1 MLEADAGAFDVE
13 AALVDADAEAGDVEA
28 EVAGAAAAEWVS
40 PPALALDVSPAGAAV
55 VSAFPFAAGA
65 ALPAPS
71 LAAASPPEGDA
82 AADALSTTT
91 LSFCPAVATLG
102 VRSSPHWRTKYT
114 PPAANRATTTTA
126 THHFPPPDEG
136 CGAAPGLLGA
146 VPSTLGTETSEFS
159 FVRRVTLRLS
169 WTMERAFSRCR

>member
-1 MLEADAGAFDVE
+1 MLDADAGTLDVE
-13 AALVDADAEAGDVEA
+13 AALVDADAGALDVEA
-28 EVAGAAAAEWVS
+28 AVVGAEAAEWAS
-40 PPALALDVSPAGAAV
+40 PPALALDVSPVGAAV

-65 ALPAPS
+65 ASPVPL

-102 VRSSPHWRTKYT
+102 VRLSPHWRTKYT

-136 CGAAPGLLGA
+136 CGAAPEAWVTFPSVLGA
-146 VPSTLGTETSEFS
+146 ETSEFS

>member
-1 MLEADAGAFDVE
+1 MLDADAGALDVE
-13 AALVDADAEAGDVEA
+13 AALVGAAAEAGAVEA

-55 VSAFPFAAGA
+55 VLAFPLAAGA
-65 ALPAPS
+65 ALPVPS
-71 LAAASPPEGDA
+71 LAAASPPERDA

-114 PPAANRATTTTA
+114 PPAANRATTTAA

-136 CGAAPGLLGA
+136 CGAAPGSLGA
-146 VPSTLGTETSEFS
+146 VPSTLDAETSGVS

>member
-1 MLEADAGAFDVE
+1 MLDAEVDVLDADAGAFDVE
-13 AALVDADAEAGDVEA
+13 AEALDVEA
-28 EVAGAAAAEWVS
+28 AVVGAEAAEWVS

-102 VRSSPHWRTKYT
+102 VRSSPQWRTKYT